1 MGLFIFARYKM
12 KLIFVVLLLIALPA
26 CFATTSTYNIDSVNG
41 ADNSTD
47 CSDSEPCAS
56 VMGALNAYIASNTTN
71 DIAINVAAGTYTGVN
86 NIGITFP
93 GGDIEISIEGS
104 AEDEVIFDGNN
115 SPDWIFTAV
124 TSFDVSDIT
133 FQNAAG
139 GVIITSEDDLDI
151 ESTTFF
157 NIGTGVSFNGE
168 DISLDSVSFNS
179 TDVGVYVTDAVT
191 IDFEGCNFVGESTT
205 GISIQITTTNVTEIT
220 FDTLTFE
227 NTGGISVSVSPDT
240 DFEDNDLQMNDIEMT
255 GITSAVAISLTNG
268 RWTIEDSPITT
279 CTTAIS
285 YTGSG
290 NFTEV
295 DINSVDIIDCT
306 VNVTDTGFTST
317 LVGFIEIENNSM
329 FFGATNPIHVS
340 TTTYFQGEFDSI
352 TFEET
357 GTILF
362 DVGTAGTNFTMS
374 DVTITS
380 PTARAIQINGGLWGF
395 SDVDITGPL
404 AITGDGAGFHL
415 SGVGS
420 TYAFDDCDISEL
432 TTSGSGGAIY
442 LVDGALALDECN
454 FTNCTANTGGAVYAV
469 DYSAFSIKDTDFEY
483 NTAVLNGGAVDA
495 ESSTTNGT
503 NIYVESTDFSS
514 NRAYNGAAISCC
526 SLSVRN
532 ITVMYN
538 KDGTATFENNNNT
551 IGSTGADVTCQTN
564 VGDFQTAATDPQ
576 VDSPSTSSDWLM
588 WLIIILAILL
598 VIGLVV
604 AAGVGVYFY
613 KKRTAYTQID

>member
-1 MGLFIFARYKM
+1 MGARYKM

-124 TSFDVSDIT
+124 T
-133 FQNAAG
+133 
-139 GVIITSEDDLDI
+139 
-151 ESTTFF
+151 
-157 NIGTGVSFNGE
+157 
-168 DISLDSVSFNS
+168 SFNS

-295 DINSVDIIDCT
+295 DLNSVDIMDCNTGISFNAPGDIDINDCT

-432 TTSGSGGAIY
+432 TASGSGGAIY
-442 LVDGALALDECN
+442 LINGALALDECN

-526 SLSVRN
+526 SLSVCN

>member
-205 GISIQITTTNVTEIT
+205 GISIQFTTTNVTEIT
-220 FDTLTFE
+220 FDTLTF
-227 NTGGISVSVSPDT
+227 
-240 DFEDNDLQMNDIEMT
+240 EMT

-285 YTGSG
+285 
-290 NFTEV
+290 
-295 DINSVDIIDCT
+295 
-306 VNVTDTGFTST
+306 
-317 LVGFIEIENNSM
+317 
-329 FFGATNPIHVS
+329 
-340 TTTYFQGEFDSI
+340 
-352 TFEET
+352 
-357 GTILF
+357 
-362 DVGTAGTNFTMS
+362 
-374 DVTITS
+374 
-380 PTARAIQINGGLWGF
+380 
-395 SDVDITGPL
+395 
-404 AITGDGAGFHL
+404 
-415 SGVGS
+415 
-420 TYAFDDCDISEL
+420 
-432 TTSGSGGAIY
+432 
-442 LVDGALALDECN
+442 
-454 FTNCTANTGGAVYAV
+454 
-469 DYSAFSIKDTDFEY
+469 
-483 NTAVLNGGAVDA
+483 
-495 ESSTTNGT
+495 
-503 NIYVESTDFSS
+503 
-514 NRAYNGAAISCC
+514 
-526 SLSVRN
+526 
-532 ITVMYN
+532 
-538 KDGTATFENNNNT
+538 
-551 IGSTGADVTCQTN
+551 
-564 VGDFQTAATDPQ
+564 
-576 VDSPSTSSDWLM
+576 
-588 WLIIILAILL
+588 
-598 VIGLVV
+598 
-604 AAGVGVYFY
+604 
-613 KKRTAYTQID
+613 

>member
-1 MGLFIFARYKM
+1 MG
-12 KLIFVVLLLIALPA
+12 
-26 CFATTSTYNIDSVNG
+26 
-41 ADNSTD
+41 
-47 CSDSEPCAS
+47 
-56 VMGALNAYIASNTTN
+56 
-71 DIAINVAAGTYTGVN
+71 
-86 NIGITFP
+86 
-93 GGDIEISIEGS
+93 
-104 AEDEVIFDGNN
+104 
-115 SPDWIFTAV
+115 DWIFTAV

-295 DINSVDIIDCT
+295 DLNSVDIIDCT

-329 FFGATNPIHVS
+329 FF
-340 TTTYFQGEFDSI
+340 
-352 TFEET
+352 
-357 GTILF
+357 
-362 DVGTAGTNFTMS
+362 
-374 DVTITS
+374 
-380 PTARAIQINGGLWGF
+380 
-395 SDVDITGPL
+395 
-404 AITGDGAGFHL
+404 
-415 SGVGS
+415 
-420 TYAFDDCDISEL
+420 
-432 TTSGSGGAIY
+432 
-442 LVDGALALDECN
+442 
-454 FTNCTANTGGAVYAV
+454 
-469 DYSAFSIKDTDFEY
+469 
-483 NTAVLNGGAVDA
+483 
-495 ESSTTNGT
+495 
-503 NIYVESTDFSS
+503 
-514 NRAYNGAAISCC
+514 
-526 SLSVRN
+526 
-532 ITVMYN
+532 
-538 KDGTATFENNNNT
+538 
-551 IGSTGADVTCQTN
+551 
-564 VGDFQTAATDPQ
+564 
-576 VDSPSTSSDWLM
+576 
-588 WLIIILAILL
+588 
-598 VIGLVV
+598 
-604 AAGVGVYFY
+604 
-613 KKRTAYTQID
+613 

>member
-1 MGLFIFARYKM
+1 
-12 KLIFVVLLLIALPA
+12 
-26 CFATTSTYNIDSVNG
+26 
-41 ADNSTD
+41 
-47 CSDSEPCAS
+47 
-56 VMGALNAYIASNTTN
+56 
-71 DIAINVAAGTYTGVN
+71 
-86 NIGITFP
+86 
-93 GGDIEISIEGS
+93 
-104 AEDEVIFDGNN
+104 
-115 SPDWIFTAV
+115 
-124 TSFDVSDIT
+124 
-133 FQNAAG
+133 
-139 GVIITSEDDLDI
+139 
-151 ESTTFF
+151 
-157 NIGTGVSFNGE
+157 
-168 DISLDSVSFNS
+168 
-179 TDVGVYVTDAVT
+179 
-191 IDFEGCNFVGESTT
+191 
-205 GISIQITTTNVTEIT
+205 
-220 FDTLTFE
+220 
-227 NTGGISVSVSPDT
+227 
-240 DFEDNDLQMNDIEMT
+240 MNDIEMT

-268 RWTIEDSPITT
+268 RWIIEDSPITT

-295 DINSVDIIDCT
+295 DINSVDIMDCNTGISFNAPGDIDINDCT

-395 SDVDITGPL
+395 SDFDITGPMG
-404 AITGDGAGFHL
+404 ITGDGAGFHL

-526 SLSVRN
+526 SLSVCN

-588 WLIIILAILL
+588 WLIIIS
-598 VIGLVV
+598 
-604 AAGVGVYFY
+604 YFISY
-613 KKRTAYTQID
+613 WFSSCCWSWSLFL

>member
-255 GITSAVAISLTNG
+255 GI
-268 RWTIEDSPITT
+268 
-279 CTTAIS
+279 S

-295 DINSVDIIDCT
+295 DLNSVDIMDCNTGISFNAPGDIDINDCT

-526 SLSVRN
+526 SLSVCN

-538 KDGTATFENNNNT
+538 KDA

>member
-26 CFATTSTYNIDSVNG
+26 CFATTSTYNTDSVNG

-139 GVIITSEDDLDI
+139 
-151 ESTTFF
+151 
-157 NIGTGVSFNGE
+157 VSFNGE

-255 GITSAVAISLTNG
+255 GITSTVAISLTNG

-295 DINSVDIIDCT
+295 DINSVDIMDC
-306 VNVTDTGFTST
+306 
-317 LVGFIEIENNSM
+317 
-329 FFGATNPIHVS
+329 
-340 TTTYFQGEFDSI
+340 
-352 TFEET
+352 
-357 GTILF
+357 
-362 DVGTAGTNFTMS
+362 
-374 DVTITS
+374 
-380 PTARAIQINGGLWGF
+380 
-395 SDVDITGPL
+395 
-404 AITGDGAGFHL
+404 
-415 SGVGS
+415 
-420 TYAFDDCDISEL
+420 
-432 TTSGSGGAIY
+432 
-442 LVDGALALDECN
+442 
-454 FTNCTANTGGAVYAV
+454 NTG
-469 DYSAFSIKDTDFEY
+469 
-483 NTAVLNGGAVDA
+483 
-495 ESSTTNGT
+495 
-503 NIYVESTDFSS
+503 
-514 NRAYNGAAISCC
+514 ISF
-526 SLSVRN
+526 N
-532 ITVMYN
+532 
-538 KDGTATFENNNNT
+538 AP
-551 IGSTGADVTCQTN
+551 
-564 VGDFQTAATDPQ
+564 GD
-576 VDSPSTSSDWLM
+576 
-588 WLIIILAILL
+588 
-598 VIGLVV
+598 
-604 AAGVGVYFY
+604 
-613 KKRTAYTQID
+613 IDI

>member
-71 DIAINVAAGTYTGVN
+71 DIAINVAAGTYT
-86 NIGITFP
+86 
-93 GGDIEISIEGS
+93 
-104 AEDEVIFDGNN
+104 DGNN

-240 DFEDNDLQMNDIEMT
+240 DFEDNDLQMT

-295 DINSVDIIDCT
+295 DLNSVDIMDC
-306 VNVTDTGFTST
+306 
-317 LVGFIEIENNSM
+317 
-329 FFGATNPIHVS
+329 
-340 TTTYFQGEFDSI
+340 
-352 TFEET
+352 
-357 GTILF
+357 
-362 DVGTAGTNFTMS
+362 
-374 DVTITS
+374 
-380 PTARAIQINGGLWGF
+380 
-395 SDVDITGPL
+395 
-404 AITGDGAGFHL
+404 
-415 SGVGS
+415 
-420 TYAFDDCDISEL
+420 
-432 TTSGSGGAIY
+432 
-442 LVDGALALDECN
+442 
-454 FTNCTANTGGAVYAV
+454 NTG
-469 DYSAFSIKDTDFEY
+469 
-483 NTAVLNGGAVDA
+483 
-495 ESSTTNGT
+495 
-503 NIYVESTDFSS
+503 
-514 NRAYNGAAISCC
+514 ISF
-526 SLSVRN
+526 N
-532 ITVMYN
+532 
-538 KDGTATFENNNNT
+538 AP
-551 IGSTGADVTCQTN
+551 
-564 VGDFQTAATDPQ
+564 GD
-576 VDSPSTSSDWLM
+576 
-588 WLIIILAILL
+588 
-598 VIGLVV
+598 
-604 AAGVGVYFY
+604 
-613 KKRTAYTQID
+613 IDINDC

>member
-56 VMGALNAYIASNTTN
+56 VMGALSAYIASNTTN

-133 FQNAAG
+133 FQNAA
-139 GVIITSEDDLDI
+139 
-151 ESTTFF
+151 
-157 NIGTGVSFNGE
+157 GVSFNGE

-295 DINSVDIIDCT
+295 DLNSADIMDCNTGISFNAPGDIDINDCT

-495 ESSTTNGT
+495 ESSTINGT

-514 NRAYNGAAISCC
+514 NRAYN
-526 SLSVRN
+526 
-532 ITVMYN
+532 
-538 KDGTATFENNNNT
+538 GTATFENNNNT